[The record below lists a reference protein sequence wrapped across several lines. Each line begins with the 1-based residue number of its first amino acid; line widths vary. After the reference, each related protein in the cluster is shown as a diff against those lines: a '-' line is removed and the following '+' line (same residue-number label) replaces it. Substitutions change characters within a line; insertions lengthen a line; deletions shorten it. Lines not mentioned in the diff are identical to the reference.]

1 MSLFVI
7 YLFVISRTVTK
18 GFSQMDAAAEFS
30 TRLDRH
36 LARVTARR
44 GILGAPQVAVS
55 APALGIDHRFGDRAG
70 RFHVAS
76 IGKHFTATLV
86 MQAVEAGAFAPE
98 TPVSAL
104 LPRDELEGLFET
116 EGHADVAAG
125 ATVHDLL
132 THTAGVA
139 DYFEGPVTSGRP
151 MQELVLDEPD
161 RFWTPADLLDFSRR
175 HQRPVGR
182 PGERFVYSDT
192 GYILLGRVLEEA
204 TGRAFHEL
212 LHERIL
218 TPLDLRDTALLFYS
232 IPANDLAANDL
243 GPAATVAA
251 DTAVSTAAS
260 LRIAP
265 FRLGRHEVST
275 LRSVSC
281 DWAGGGI
288 VSTPDDLVRFSAALH
303 RGDLISPAS
312 LAFLAEPRNRFR
324 SGIRYGA
331 GTMEVRFEG
340 FMPLLRSL
348 PRPVGHIGILAT
360 HLFHDPVHDAD
371 IVLNFASTR
380 EMVRSFRTL
389 ITIEQELQRA
399 SRASR

>member
-1 MSLFVI
+1 MI

-18 GFSQMDAAAEFS
+18 GFLQMDAAAEFS
-30 TRLDRH
+30 TRLERH

-55 APALGIDHRFGDRAG
+55 APALGIDHRFGERAG

-86 MQAVEAGAFAPE
+86 MQAVEAGAFTPE

-151 MQELVLDEPD
+151 MQELVLAEPD
-161 RFWTPADLLDFSRR
+161 RFWTPVDLLDFSRR

-182 PGERFVYSDT
+182 PGERFAYSDT
-192 GYILLGRVLEEA
+192 GYILLGRVLEEI
-204 TGRAFHEL
+204 TRRAFHEL

-218 TPLDLRDTALLFYS
+218 TPLGMRDTALLFYS
-232 IPANDLAANDL
+232 VPTNDLAA
-243 GPAATVAA
+243 AAPTSAPTAA
-251 DTAVSTAAS
+251 DTTVSTAAA

-288 VSTPDDLVRFSAALH
+288 VSTPDDLLTFSAALH
-303 RGDLISPAS
+303 RGELITPAS

-340 FMPLLRSL
+340 FMPLLRGM
-348 PRPVGHIGILAT
+348 PRPVGHIGNLAT

-399 SRASR
+399 QRASRASR

>member
-1 MSLFVI
+1 
-7 YLFVISRTVTK
+7 
-18 GFSQMDAAAEFS
+18 MDVATEFS

-55 APALGIDHRFGDRAG
+55 APRLGIDHRFGERAG

-86 MQAVEAGAFAPE
+86 MQAVEAGSFTPE

-104 LPRDELEGLFET
+104 LPHDELEGLFEA

-151 MQELVLDEPD
+151 MQELVLAEPD

-182 PGERFVYSDT
+182 PGDRFAYSDT
-192 GYILLGRVLEEA
+192 GFILLGRVLEEA

-232 IPANDLAANDL
+232 VPTNDLAA
-243 GPAATVAA
+243 AAPTSAPTAA
-251 DTAVSTAAS
+251 DTTVSTAAA

-288 VSTPDDLVRFSAALH
+288 VSTPDDLVRFCAALH
-303 RGDLISPAS
+303 RGELIAPAS

-340 FMPLLRSL
+340 FMPLLRGM

-399 SRASR
+399 SRAAR

>member
-1 MSLFVI
+1 
-7 YLFVISRTVTK
+7 
-18 GFSQMDAAAEFS
+18 MDIATEFS

-55 APALGIDHRFGDRAG
+55 APGLGIDHRFGERAG

-86 MQAVEAGAFAPE
+86 MQAVEAGAFTPE

-151 MQELVLDEPD
+151 MQELVLAEPD

-182 PGERFVYSDT
+182 PGERFAYSDT
-192 GYILLGRVLEEA
+192 GYILLGRVLEQT

-218 TPLDLRDTALLFYS
+218 TPLGMRDTALLFYS
-232 IPANDLAANDL
+232 IPANDLAA
-243 GPAATVAA
+243 AAAA
-251 DTAVSTAAS
+251 AQ
-260 LRIAP
+260 R
-265 FRLGRHEVST
+265 GRPRRRRRPH
-275 LRSVSC
+275 RRR
-281 DWAGGGI
+281 
-288 VSTPDDLVRFSAALH
+288 TPR
-303 RGDLISPAS
+303 
-312 LAFLAEPRNRFR
+312 PRRRRR
-324 SGIRYGA
+324 SGSRPSASA
-331 GTMEVRFEG
+331 GT
-340 FMPLLRSL
+340 RSA
-348 PRPVGHIGILAT
+348 RCA
-360 HLFHDPVHDAD
+360 A
-371 IVLNFASTR
+371 
-380 EMVRSFRTL
+380 
-389 ITIEQELQRA
+389 
-399 SRASR
+399 